1 MLAEKLLAFFDQ
13 VKPENVDYAAL
24 KGFLEKLLVTQLVTV
39 VIRLLYFDHFLIA
52 SIEMEKAKLMTKSVK

>member
-24 KGFLEKLLVTQLVTV
+24 REFLGK
-39 VIRLLYFDHFLIA
+39 
-52 SIEMEKAKLMTKSVK
+52 